1 MRCCDIVLFC
11 LSTHVSDLTEAWC
24 SRTAGNIF
32 RYSNCPLASPYIE
45 ITIVCVESMERVS
58 AFFPII
64 LQSEDPQ
71 LSRTKPA
78 PELRLSFYLTFVSSW
93 WRSCSLLIRFVTE
106 RCTPWLC
113 GGSCRV
119 CLCVHG
125 PLTDWRNHK
134 WVQGATD
141 VWKLDPPE
149 STAETELAVCG
160 RALHWFLCWE
170 D

>member
-1 MRCCDIVLFC
+1 MILSLFS

-113 GGSCRV
+113 GGSLGCV
-119 CLCVHG
+119 CVFMVHWQTGETTSESKVPRMCESWILRSRPQRRSWLCVG
-125 PLTDWRNHK
+125 ERSIDFC
-134 WVQGATD
+134 V
-141 VWKLDPPE
+141 
-149 STAETELAVCG
+149 G
-160 RALHWFLCWE
+160 RISAH
-170 D
+170 